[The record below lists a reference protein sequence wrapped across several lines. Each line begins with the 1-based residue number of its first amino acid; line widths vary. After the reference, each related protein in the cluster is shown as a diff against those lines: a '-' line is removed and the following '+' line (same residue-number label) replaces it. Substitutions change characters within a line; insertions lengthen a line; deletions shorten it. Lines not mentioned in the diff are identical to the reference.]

1 MPRPSPAGCG
11 GSGIAA
17 SQLLGLVEHATSQA
31 MGGAQ
36 QSAHG
41 GGLALTSIVRCAVLL
56 VAPTESVTWK
66 ETVRAA
72 GLAEGSL
79 VENSTERSAGLVVGD
94 ACAAGQGQHPGAG
107 VVAAG
112 DPVLVGEP

>member
-1 MPRPSPAGCG
+1 MLAGMDRWPCERQICGAAQHRMAAQPGCDAAAFAAGGCG

-79 VENSTERSAGLVVGD
+79 VENSTERSA
-94 ACAAGQGQHPGAG
+94 AW
-107 VVAAG
+107 
-112 DPVLVGEP
+112 